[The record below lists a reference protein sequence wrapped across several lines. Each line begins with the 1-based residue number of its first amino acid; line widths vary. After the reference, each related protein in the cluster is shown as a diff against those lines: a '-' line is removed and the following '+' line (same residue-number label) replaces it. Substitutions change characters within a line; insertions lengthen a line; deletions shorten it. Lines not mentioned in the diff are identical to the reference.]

1 MKVLSFSLFLLL
13 LFQSA
18 LPLESADSLLYE
30 PIRRKVMVK
39 GDQYYPPYEFINDQ
53 GEPDGFNVELFR
65 EIAKELNF
73 DYELQLEPWGAV
85 RKQLE
90 AGEIDI
96 ITGMIISPARARE
109 LEFGLPHS
117 VMTFGIFTHAN
128 KNLKTMEELRGKE
141 VIVQDGD
148 LMHDYLL
155 ETGLTPHIITVKDQ
169 LEGLELI
176 NRGQYDAALMS
187 NFQGAYL
194 LKKHKLN
201 KVVVRPSS
209 IEPRRYAMAGAK
221 GNEEL
226 IQTLN
231 MGLFQLKT
239 NGTYDRLYNKWFQVY
254 ESGYQFKRLR
264 PWLYGGAAL
273 LLFLGVVVLIMRQQV
288 RRAVRRLGESE
299 SKLSSLA
306 ELSPVGM
313 GVVTEEMLVL
323 EAGPRF
329 CDLTGYSE
337 DELLGQHIS
346 KVHFSPEETQRVANA
361 LLAQAHEQGQGSCET
376 VLRRKDGTPVD
387 IIIYANFLK
396 TRAEK
401 SALVFTCTDIS
412 ALKKARREQ
421 ERNEERLRSMLN
433 LMQQKTAGVKELLD
447 FALDEAIKQTDSALG
462 FINTYN
468 YKTEQFE
475 TVSMS
480 GQVMDACKLPPQRC
494 FELENSGFW
503 GEAVRQRKGLFL
515 NDFKA
520 VHPLKRGY
528 PEGHVEIE
536 KYLTLPV
543 ISEKEVVVVI
553 GLANKKNDYTERDI
567 LNLSVL
573 MDTVWRMIEKKKADD
588 QLARLSHATQHS
600 PVSVIITDT
609 EGRIEF
615 ANARFMETSG
625 YTFDELEGHV
635 LRVLR
640 PNHTPEPEYSKMWAT
655 LRAGAIWRGEHQN
668 TNKSG
673 TPYWQSYSI
682 SALRDKQG
690 TITNYVVVSEDIT
703 QDKQLQLEL
712 VAAKEKAEESDRL
725 KTAFLNNLSH
735 EVRTPL
741 NAIVGFSEF
750 MTDEALPDDKRALYS
765 RTIIK
770 SSNQLLSLMDNI
782 INMALLESGQARV
795 QKNQVGI
802 NQLLND
808 VYNQIQV
815 TAAKPDITLRVNSQI
830 PRNSDEVLLDQTKVV
845 QILFNLLSNAY
856 KFTRKGLI
864 QFGCRLKNDQLE
876 FFVEDSGVGFPAEKR
891 ELLFEKFHQG
901 SNSITGLKDGMG
913 LGLALTQSYLNLL
926 GGNFEMESEPEQGTT
941 IRFRLPYEP
950 VTAETAAPLVK
961 DSIELKSKGTLLV
974 ADDVPVNQIIIQ
986 EMLEDQDITTLYA
999 SNGKEAIAMVQKH
1012 PEISLVLMDVK
1023 MPIMNGYEATAEIK
1037 KLRPN
1042 LPVIAQTAYALS
1054 GDKDK
1059 ALAAGCDDY
1068 LSKPIKREA
1077 LLRKLNLYLNREK

>member
-1 MKVLSFSLFLLL
+1 MKALSFSLFLLL

-30 PIRRKVMVK
+30 PIRRKILVK
-39 GDQYYPPYEFINDQ
+39 GDQYYPPYEFINAE

-73 DYELQLEPWGAV
+73 EYELQLEPWAAV
-85 RKQLE
+85 RQQLE

-96 ITGMIISPARARE
+96 ITGMMVSPARAQE

-117 VMTFGIFTHAN
+117 VMTFGIFTHAT
-128 KNLKTMEELRGKE
+128 KNLKTLEELRGKE

-155 ETGLTPHIITVKDQ
+155 ETGLTTHIITVSDQ

-201 KVVVRPSS
+201 KVVVRTSS

-226 IQTLN
+226 IRTLN

-239 NGTYDRLYNKWFQVY
+239 KGTYDRLYNKWFQVY

-273 LLFLGVVVLIMRQQV
+273 LLFLGVVVLIMRQQI
-288 RRAVRRLGESE
+288 RRTVRRLGHSE
-299 SKLSSLA
+299 KRYSALI
-306 ELSPVGM
+306 EVSPVGM
-313 GVVTEEMLVL
+313 GVVNGRTIV
-323 EAGPRF
+323 EAGSRLCELF
-329 CDLTGYSE
+329 GYREEDFIGQDIGLLHFTKEE
-337 DELLGQHIS
+337 DE
-346 KVHFSPEETQRVANA
+346 RVGRVLNQMVA
-361 LLAQAHEQGQGSCET
+361 ERGQGMCET
-376 VLRRKDGTPVD
+376 TLKHKDGTPIDV
-387 IIIYANFLK
+387 IVY
-396 TRAEK
+396 
-401 SALVFTCTDIS
+401 SALIDPKDPNSLGFFTCTDIS
-412 ALKKARREQ
+412 ALKQARREQ
-421 ERNEERLRSMLN
+421 EKNEERLRSMLN
-433 LMQQKTAGVKELLD
+433 LMQQKTAGIKELLD

-480 GQVMDACKLPPQRC
+480 GKVMDECKLPPQRC

-520 VHPLKRGY
+520 VHPLKIGY

-543 ISEKEVVVVI
+543 ISDKEVVVVV
-553 GLANKKNDYTERDI
+553 GLANKKEDYTERDI

-609 EGRIEF
+609 KGRIEF
-615 ANARFMETSG
+615 ANARFIETSG
-625 YTFDELEGHV
+625 YSFDELEGHV

-640 PNHTPEPEYSKMWAT
+640 PNHTPEPEFTKMWAA
-655 LRAGAIWRGEHQN
+655 LRAGSIWRGEHQN
-668 TNKSG
+668 SNKSG

-712 VAAKEKAEESDRL
+712 VTAKEKAEESDRL

-782 INMALLESGQARV
+782 INMALLESGQAKV
-795 QKNQVGI
+795 QKKQVGI

-864 QFGCRLKNDQLE
+864 QFGCRLKNNQLE

-891 ELLFEKFHQG
+891 ALLFEKFHQG

-913 LGLALTQSYLNLL
+913 LGLALTQSYLKLL
-926 GGNFEMESEPEQGTT
+926 GGTFDMESEPNEGTT

-950 VTAETAAPLVK
+950 ATAETAAPLVK
-961 DSIELKSKGTLLV
+961 ENIELQPKATLLV
-974 ADDVPVNQIIIQ
+974 ADDVQVNQIIIQ
-986 EMLEDQDITTLYA
+986 EMLDDQDITTLYA
-999 SNGKEAIAMVQKH
+999 SNGQEAIDMVQKH
-1012 PEISLVLMDVK
+1012 PEISVVLMDVK
-1023 MPIMNGYEATAEIK
+1023 MPVMSGYEATAAIK
-1037 KLRPN
+1037 KLRPD